1 VLEGAVATLECALH
15 DVADGGDRRI
25 LVGRVLAVEH
35 PGLRVDPLLFYR
47 GGFFGLGQPVPE
59 EEEAAVEVALPSG
72 FGDLRLVGVDG
83 GDASVVALVG
93 EPRATTGALVYVHRG
108 CVLGDALGHA
118 GCRRRTALLA
128 ALAAM
133 RAEGRGA
140 LVYHRDGAE
149 PFGGCCLGT
158 APPGVAVAP
167 PALRRAVAQLRL
179 RGARLLVDPRE
190 PHPLGPASLELDVA
204 STVELR
210 AAA

>member
-15 DVADGGDRRI
+15 DVADGGDHRI

-35 PGLRVDPLLFYR
+35 AGVDVDPLLFYR
-47 GGFFGLGQPVPE
+47 GGFF
-59 EEEAAVEVALPSG
+59 AL
-72 FGDLRLVGVDG
+72 
-83 GDASVVALVG
+83 
-93 EPRATTGALVYVHRG
+93 
-108 CVLGDALGHA
+108 
-118 GCRRRTALLA
+118 
-128 ALAAM
+128 
-133 RAEGRGA
+133 GRGA

-158 APPGVAVAP
+158 APAGVAVAP

-190 PHPLGPASLELDVA
+190 PEPLGPASLELDVA